1 MTTTEPSTPVHSATC
16 TETRTVTFTCR
27 ATQIGAADR
36 ALNHVELMMARRWKA
51 LEAQGAVLGP
61 VIEQPQGDQQ

>member
-16 TETRTVTFTCR
+16 TETRAVTFTCV
-27 ATQIGAADR
+27 ATAFGPPENAITSAEDKID
-36 ALNHVELMMARRWKA
+36 RRWKA

-61 VIEQPQGDQQ
+61 VIEQ